1 MPRRRMV
8 GAFCAFILGLG
19 LGHPAL
25 ALDVVID
32 GASARAVLA
41 AVQDTGLDRPEA
53 LRVAALPGNEALVRK
68 ARTYG
73 LKATTDTFADALL
86 AAAHGQPATDR
97 AVQSFQLDAV
107 RARAPALAA
116 LIDRIEA
123 HPDSFRDWVIHRVE
137 TFSPKGAGVKLT
149 GYLVAGGNSG
159 GFAFDEPAFYLN
171 LGYFDEFDPA
181 RVVMAHELY
190 HAVQAAFAPASERAD
205 LEHPE
210 VGATATA
217 ARCATL
223 SKLFSDL
230 YQEGSASLVGD
241 PLMLDPTTGPLARK
255 TREDMADGV
264 MQIRHHATLLDLS
277 VTGIEAPE
285 AVPYERIYDLDFY
298 VPEPLYKLG
307 YVMAKAIVADRGA
320 AALAELLSKPGYAF
334 ASAYLDLPKYDQDF
348 DHPHLGANT
357 REAVARLSRGCETAP
372 G

>member
-1 MPRRRMV
+1 MSHRIV
-8 GAFCAFILGLG
+8 AGAFCAALWLLGLAG
-19 LGHPAL
+19 PAL

-32 GASARAVLA
+32 SASAKAVLT
-41 AVQDTGLDRPEA
+41 AVQDPGLDRPGA
-53 LRVAALPGNEALVRK
+53 MRVAALPGNQALVRK
-68 ARTYG
+68 AQSYG
-73 LKATTDTFADALL
+73 IKATTDTFADALL
-86 AAAHGQPATDR
+86 AAAHGQPATDPAMR
-97 AVQSFQLDAV
+97 SFQLASV
-107 RARAPALAA
+107 RARAPALTA

-123 HPDSFRDWVIHRVE
+123 HPDTFRDWVIHRVE
-137 TFSPKGAGVKLT
+137 TYSPKGAGVKLT
-149 GYLVAGGNSG
+149 GYLVAGGKSG
-159 GFAFDEPAFYLN
+159 GFAFDDPAFYLN

-205 LEHPE
+205 LKHPD
-210 VGATATA
+210 VGATTPA

-241 PLMLDPTTGPLARK
+241 PLLLDPTTGPLARR

-285 AVPYERIYDLDFY
+285 PVPYERIYDLDFY

-320 AALAELLSKPGYAF
+320 AALADLLSKPGYAF
-334 ASAYLDLPKYDQDF
+334 ASAYLDLPKYGQDF

-357 REAVARLSRGCETAP
+357 REVVAWLSRGCGAAP
-372 G
+372 